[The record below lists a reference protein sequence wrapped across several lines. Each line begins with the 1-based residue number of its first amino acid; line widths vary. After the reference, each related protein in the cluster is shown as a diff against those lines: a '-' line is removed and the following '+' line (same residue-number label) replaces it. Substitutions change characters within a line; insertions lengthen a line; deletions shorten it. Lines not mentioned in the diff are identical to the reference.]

1 VSAVFDRHHH
11 GRYASR
17 VRVET
22 PQGSAYDGRRG
33 LVIDRVGSVDVPTYI
48 VQLSP
53 TLVLPFG
60 AGEVVVI
67 DERSRYQ

>member
-1 VSAVFDRHHH
+1 MTPLFDRHHH

-17 VRVET
+17 VRVAT
-22 PQGSAYDGRRG
+22 PQGSAYDGMRG
-33 LVIDRVGSVDVPTYI
+33 LVIDRVGPRDVETYI

-53 TLVLPFG
+53 RLALPFG
-60 AGEVVVI
+60 RGELEAI